1 MLSCLKTIKKSIY
14 PVMIMERD
22 LVVFAL
28 QNPFPILRENHY
40 PSASVTSFHN
50 RHRLAILAPHGH
62 GAAILHTQF
71 RADLL
76 QEPKLLFT

>member
-1 MLSCLKTIKKSIY
+1 
-14 PVMIMERD
+14 MIMECD

-50 RHRLAILAPHGH
+50 RHHLAILAPHGH
-62 GAAILHTQF
+62 GAAIVHTQF

-76 QEPKLLFT
+76 QEPELLFT